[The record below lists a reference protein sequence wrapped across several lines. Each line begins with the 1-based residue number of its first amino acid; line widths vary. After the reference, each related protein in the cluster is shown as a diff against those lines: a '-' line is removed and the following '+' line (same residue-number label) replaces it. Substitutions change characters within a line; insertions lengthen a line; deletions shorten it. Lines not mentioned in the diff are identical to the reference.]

1 MTCLL
6 SIETERRNKEPCEL
20 HTTRVTLS
28 KIICYKRLNNILEP
42 FERILGAPILTP
54 EELQDLQDV
63 VELVVLRLVEDQA
76 HQAEQSHD
84 EQDALGNFLH
94 LEVEDRVQINRH
106 CRSF

>member
-1 MTCLL
+1 MNCLL
-6 SIETERRNKEPCEL
+6 SLETERRNIEPFEL

-28 KIICYKRLNNILEP
+28 KTMSSARLNNILEP

-94 LEVEDRVQINRH
+94 LEVEDRVQLNRH
-106 CRSF
+106 CRCF